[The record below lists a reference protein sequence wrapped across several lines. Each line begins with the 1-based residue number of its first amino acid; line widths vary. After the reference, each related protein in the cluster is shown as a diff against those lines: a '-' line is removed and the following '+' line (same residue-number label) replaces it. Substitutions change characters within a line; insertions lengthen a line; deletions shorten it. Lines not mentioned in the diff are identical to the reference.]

1 MTCDSL
7 NKSPNEVTAAIEYYV
22 LFPNHNNGLHL
33 YRSLKKAQIKAT
45 IVPTPRRAS
54 SCCGISLLIP
64 KEAIDVVNQCVKSE
78 NIDII
83 DIVALPKISNPLRD
97 KFC

>member
-1 MTCDSL
+1 MTCDSSK
-7 NKSPNEVTAAIEYYV
+7 KSQHEETKVMEHYV

-33 YRSLKKAQIKAT
+33 YRSLKNAQIKAT

-64 KEAIDVVNQCVKSE
+64 KEAIDVVNECIKKE

-97 KFC
+97 KFY

>member
-7 NKSPNEVTAAIEYYV
+7 NKSPNEATAAMEYYV

-83 DIVALPKISNPLRD
+83 DIVALPKISNHLRD